1 MNTKEG
7 WKSLLSKFSMNP
19 PADETAIKAAETE
32 STIRFPSEYR
42 DFLALTNGGEG
53 RIGSSGY
60 AALRRVEDLCAFNK
74 EYQVETYAPG
84 LFFFGSDGGGEG
96 FAFDLRTPQLTIV
109 EVPFIGMSVNDANVV
124 ASNFHQFLAAI
135 AQPRA

>member
-1 MNTKEG
+1 MNTQEG
-7 WKSLLSKFSMNP
+7 WKSLLSKFSTNP

-42 DFLALTNGGEG
+42 DFLEFTDGGEG
-53 RIGSSGY
+53 QIGSGGY
-60 AALRRVEDLCAFNK
+60 AALWRVEDLCAFNR

-96 FAFDLRTPQLTIV
+96 FAFDLRTHQLTIV
-109 EVPFIGMSVNDANVV
+109 QVPFIGMSAADANIV
-124 ASNFHQFLAAI
+124 AANFHQFLTAI
-135 AQPRA
+135 AQQRA